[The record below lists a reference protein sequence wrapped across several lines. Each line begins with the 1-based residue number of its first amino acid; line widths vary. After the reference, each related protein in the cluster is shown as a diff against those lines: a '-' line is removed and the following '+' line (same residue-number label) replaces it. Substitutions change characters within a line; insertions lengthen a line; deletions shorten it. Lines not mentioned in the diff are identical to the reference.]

1 MTLYL
6 KELDKGHI
14 LSEDEFYLITAV
26 EQKKA
31 NAMAKLKLIESIRR
45 SNEFPKYRKFL
56 NKVFL
61 FTLDTMKDVLL
72 NSLSLENLIE
82 LSPLMNMKLLDLRN
96 NFLKSIK
103 PL

>member
-26 EQKKA
+26 EQKKK
-31 NAMAKLKLIESIRR
+31 NAMDKLKLVKSIRR
-45 SNEFPKYRKFL
+45 SNEFPKYRTFL

-61 FTLDTMKDVLL
+61 YTLDTIKKVVL

-82 LSPLMNMKLLDLRN
+82 LHPLMNMKHLDLQN